1 VNCRVWPTV
10 RLPGKAGV
18 TSIETSVAVGTVTTV
33 KSTTLL
39 VTPDKDAVILP
50 VPAATAVAKPPVSIV
65 ATPVLE
71 LSQAT
76 WDVMFPVEV
85 SE

>member
-1 VNCRVWPTV
+1 MPIV
-10 RLPGKAGV
+10 RLPGEVGV
-18 TSIETSVAVGTVTTV
+18 TAIEVSVAVGTVTTV
-33 KSTTLL
+33 KGTALL

-50 VPAATAVAKPPVSIV
+50 VPAATAVAKPPWMVTV

-71 LSQAT
+71 LFQVT
-76 WDVMFPVEV
+76 WDVIFPVEV